1 RENQSGSHLPS
12 HPNATSRHPDPP
24 DRTQQ
29 HRPAPAINPSPSAA
43 PAAVWSRRKLLENA
57 AVLADFPTSVSPSSG
72 HQISRTMVLTEPQE
86 GPSKGLA
93 SSDQQGDSAEFS
105 AEV

>member
-1 RENQSGSHLPS
+1 SGSYLPS
-12 HPNATSRHPDPP
+12 HPDPP

-57 AVLADFPTSVSPSSG
+57 VVLADFPTSVSPHPATKSVALEVQSTYMRNLRKVQLARTTSRRSTRDPPPG
-72 HQISRTMVLTEPQE
+72 HS
-86 GPSKGLA
+86 
-93 SSDQQGDSAEFS
+93 
-105 AEV
+105 